1 MSPAAVRALRSLCLW
16 VCWLWLCVAGV
27 GSAGA
32 QEVRFEHATI
42 VATIDG
48 VRSHDVVT
56 LPFRWDLQ
64 YPGQSGTATLELEFM
79 QAQLG
84 PAPWGLYMPKIGSA
98 YVVSLNGEIVQRDGD
113 LDRFGTEDT
122 GKGPRLLPIPTA
134 LVKPHNVLHIQLR
147 ADSGRKPGLSAAILG
162 GWSEVQ
168 AEYWSYWR
176 FRTLGLIA
184 VVMFSLL
191 IGTLCF
197 SLWLTQP
204 GYQGGLDE
212 RRDPL
217 YLFSA
222 LAELCWALRVADALI
237 ETPPLPWP
245 LWGVV
250 PILAL
255 GAWGCLTS
263 LFCMEVVRWRN
274 ARWAPGL
281 RRWMACLMGAGLV
294 MVPWGLVGGLP
305 VLVTIWYGLLGLT
318 FLMFSMVFTR
328 RSFGQGGTVA
338 GRLLAGAVL
347 LNAATGLGD
356 LVRLRTSAGS
366 GDVSSLY
373 YSSVLFGLVMGY
385 VVISRF
391 RSVTARARELL
402 QTLEQRVQDK
412 EAALRESYA
421 KLEAQT
427 REQARVAERTRILRD
442 MHDGV
447 GSHISVAIRQLQ
459 NGIAPREEVLQTLQE
474 SMDQLKLSIDSMH
487 LPPGDINAVLA
498 NVRYRM
504 EPRLLS
510 SGIQLAWDVDVLAP
524 VVRWDEKATRQL
536 QFMVYE
542 TISNV
547 LQHARAS
554 EIRITAREVGEAAVM
569 TLADNGRGFEV
580 ETDGPRSLLAMRQ
593 RAHALGVQ
601 LEVRSR
607 PGETVVEITVPW
619 G

>member
-1 MSPAAVRALRSLCLW
+1 
-16 VCWLWLCVAGV
+16 
-27 GSAGA
+27 
-32 QEVRFEHATI
+32 
-42 VATIDG
+42 
-48 VRSHDVVT
+48 
-56 LPFRWDLQ
+56 
-64 YPGQSGTATLELEFM
+64 
-79 QAQLG
+79 
-84 PAPWGLYMPKIGSA
+84 
-98 YVVSLNGEIVQRDGD
+98 
-113 LDRFGTEDT
+113 
-122 GKGPRLLPIPTA
+122 
-134 LVKPHNVLHIQLR
+134 
-147 ADSGRKPGLSAAILG
+147 
-162 GWSEVQ
+162 
-168 AEYWSYWR
+168 
-176 FRTLGLIA
+176 
-184 VVMFSLL
+184 
-191 IGTLCF
+191 
-197 SLWLTQP
+197 
-204 GYQGGLDE
+204 
-212 RRDPL
+212 
-217 YLFSA
+217 
-222 LAELCWALRVADALI
+222 
-237 ETPPLPWP
+237 
-245 LWGVV
+245 
-250 PILAL
+250 
-255 GAWGCLTS
+255 
-263 LFCMEVVRWRN
+263 
-274 ARWAPGL
+274 
-281 RRWMACLMGAGLV
+281 
-294 MVPWGLVGGLP
+294 
-305 VLVTIWYGLLGLT
+305 
-318 FLMFSMVFTR
+318 
-328 RSFGQGGTVA
+328 
-338 GRLLAGAVL
+338 
-347 LNAATGLGD
+347 
-356 LVRLRTSAGS
+356 
-366 GDVSSLY
+366 
-373 YSSVLFGLVMGY
+373 VMGY